1 MGRHKGRYDWLGTNR
16 PPRPADDSEVGEGR
30 FGAAQGEEEAAES
43 AGGSAGSER
52 TDARTGAETPA
63 GGDAAGNA
71 AGNAGND
78 TGARE
83 LARSLAGD
91 GSGGRR
97 RRRRRRDPS
106 ALRNDPN
113 RKVVG
118 AYVRKGIKR
127 EVDRALMDERVAPGG
142 SGSFSLLVDG
152 LLERWLEEK
161 WYPLGEGGVPDRRE
175 GPDTPDA

>member
-1 MGRHKGRYDWLGTNR
+1 MGRHKGRYDWLGTNQR
-16 PPRPADDSEVGEGR
+16 PRPAEGREVGEGER
-30 FGAAQGEEEAAES
+30 GEGERGAAQEPAAEPAES
-43 AGGSAGSER
+43 GRA
-52 TDARTGAETPA
+52 DARMGAEAPA
-63 GGDAAGNA
+63 GG
-71 AGNAGND
+71 NAGGHA
-78 TGARE
+78 GAGTRE

-97 RRRRRRDPS
+97 RRRRKRDPS
-106 ALRNDPN
+106 ALRNDPD

-118 AYVRKGIKR
+118 AYVRKDIKR

-161 WYPLGEGGVPDRRE
+161 WYPLGEGGVPGRRE
-175 GPDTPDA
+175 GPAAPNA

>member
-1 MGRHKGRYDWLGTNR
+1 MGRHKGRYDWLGTNQR
-16 PPRPADDSEVGEGR
+16 PRPAEDREVGEGER
-30 FGAAQGEEEAAES
+30 GAAQEGAAEP
-43 AGGSAGSER
+43 AGSGH
-52 TDARTGAETPA
+52 TDARTGADAPTGGNA
-63 GGDAAGNA
+63 GGDAG
-71 AGNAGND
+71 
-78 TGARE
+78 TRE

-91 GSGGRR
+91 GPTGRR
-97 RRRRRRDPS
+97 RRRRKRDPS

-118 AYVRKGIKR
+118 AYVRKDIKR

-161 WYPLGEGGVPDRRE
+161 WYPLGEGGVPERRE
-175 GPDTPDA
+175 GPDTPNS

>member
-1 MGRHKGRYDWLGTNR
+1 MGRHKGRYDWLGTNQR
-16 PPRPADDSEVGEGR
+16 PRPAEGREVGEGER
-30 FGAAQGEEEAAES
+30 GAAQEPAAEPAES
-43 AGGSAGSER
+43 GRA
-52 TDARTGAETPA
+52 DARTGAEAPA
-63 GGDAAGNA
+63 GG
-71 AGNAGND
+71 NAGGSA
-78 TGARE
+78 GAGTRE

-97 RRRRRRDPS
+97 RRRRKRDPS
-106 ALRNDPN
+106 ALRNDPD

-118 AYVRKGIKR
+118 AYVRKDIKR

-161 WYPLGEGGVPDRRE
+161 WYPLGEGGVPGRRE
-175 GPDTPDA
+175 GPAAPNA

>member
-16 PPRPADDSEVGEGR
+16 RPRTAEEREVGDGGR
-30 FGAAQGEEEAAES
+30 GAAQEPATEP
-43 AGGSAGSER
+43 AGTGR
-52 TDARTGAETPA
+52 TDARTSAEAPAGGNA
-63 GGDAAGNA
+63 GGDAG
-71 AGNAGND
+71 
-78 TGARE
+78 TRE

-97 RRRRRRDPS
+97 RRRRKRDPS
-106 ALRNDPN
+106 ALRNDPD

-118 AYVRKGIKR
+118 AYVRKDIKR

-161 WYPLGEGGVPDRRE
+161 WYPLGEGGVPGRRE
-175 GPDTPDA
+175 SPDTPNA

>member
-1 MGRHKGRYDWLGTNR
+1 MGSNKGRYDWLGTNR
-16 PPRPADDSEVGEGR
+16 PPRPADDSEAGGGER
-30 FGAAQGEEEAAES
+30 GAAQEEGAAEN
-43 AGGSAGSER
+43 AGGSRGSGR
-52 TDARTGAETPA
+52 TEARAGAETPA
-63 GGDAAGNA
+63 GGAG
-71 AGNAGND
+71 GVAGND

-106 ALRNDPN
+106 ALRNDPD

-152 LLERWLEEK
+152 LLERWL
-161 WYPLGEGGVPDRRE
+161 
-175 GPDTPDA
+175 